1 MIFTS
6 IDFLLFL
13 AIAFAFC
20 WIVRSKRAV
29 NAFLLVA
36 SYVFYGYVHPWFC
49 ILLAASTVVDFLCG
63 LGMAARPGRKKQFLV
78 ISMISNLGILG
89 AFKYFN
95 FFAENVYAI
104 SEVLGLSL
112 HPVTFQVFLP
122 AGISFYTFQTMS
134 YTIDV
139 YRGHMEARRNFLDFA
154 VFVAMF
160 PQLVAGPI
168 ERAIEFLPQI
178 ERRRRW
184 DTDLFLSAWPLIV
197 WGYFKKLV
205 VADNVAV
212 YVDKIF
218 MLKEPAWPLL
228 VVGAL
233 GFAVQIYADF
243 SAYTDIARGV
253 ARLLGFQLMV
263 NFNAPYLAVSPSD
276 FWRRWHI
283 SFSSWIRDYL
293 YIPLGGSRGAL
304 TRYAL
309 TLLIAMG
316 LSGLWHGAQ
325 WHFVM
330 WGLYHGVLIF
340 VYHLLGLFGRWRP
353 TGLWRTALAWFSMF
367 TLTVVGWLIFR
378 ASSMSWLISAIGHA
392 FAGGVT
398 QEEWLVAATIACFVA
413 AYAMPMIAL
422 HFSERLLPKQP
433 WVCGVLYGGALT
445 AIAILARDARQD
457 FIYFRF

>member
-1 MIFTS
+1 VVFTS
-6 IDFLLFL
+6 TDFLLFL
-13 AIAFAFC
+13 VIAFAVC
-20 WIVRSKRAV
+20 WAVRRKAAV

-36 SYVFYGYVHPWFC
+36 SYVFYGYIHPWFC
-49 ILLAASTVVDFLCG
+49 ILLAVSTVVDYCCG
-63 LGMAARPGRKKQFLV
+63 LGMAARPGSKRVLLV
-78 ISMISNLGILG
+78 VSMISNLGILG
-89 AFKYFN
+89 VFKYFN
-95 FFAENVYAI
+95 FFAENVYAV
-104 SEVLGLSL
+104 STRLGLDL

-139 YRGHMEARRNFLDFA
+139 YRGRMEARRNFLDFA
-154 VFVAMF
+154 LFVAMF

-178 ERRRRW
+178 ERERRW

-205 VADNVAV
+205 IADNVAV

-218 MLKEPAWPLL
+218 MLRDPVWPILA
-228 VVGAL
+228 VGAL

-253 ARLLGFQLMV
+253 ARLLGFRLML

-293 YIPLGGSRGAL
+293 YIPLGGSRSRVR
-304 TRYAL
+304 RYAL
-309 TLLIAMG
+309 TLLISMG

-325 WHFVM
+325 WHFVI
-330 WGLYHGVLIF
+330 WGLYHGVLVF
-340 VYHLLGLFGRWRP
+340 LYHLLGMSGRWRP
-353 TGLWRTALAWFSMF
+353 TGIWRTFLAWAVMF
-367 TLTVVGWLIFR
+367 TLTVIGWLIFR
-378 ASSMSWLISAIGHA
+378 ASSMSWLISVLGQA
-392 FAGGVT
+392 FTSAVSPDD
-398 QEEWLVAATIACFVA
+398 WLITATIGGFVA
-413 AYAMPMIAL
+413 VYAMPMIVL
-422 HFSERLLPKQP
+422 HVWERLVPKHA
-433 WVCGVLYGGALT
+433 WCLGLAYGAALT
-445 AIAILARDARQD
+445 AIAVLARDARQD